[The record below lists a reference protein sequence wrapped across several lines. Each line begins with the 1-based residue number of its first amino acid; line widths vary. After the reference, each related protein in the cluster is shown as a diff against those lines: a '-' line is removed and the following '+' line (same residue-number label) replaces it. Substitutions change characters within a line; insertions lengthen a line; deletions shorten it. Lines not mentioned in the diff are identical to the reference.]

1 MDLRAM
7 TDADLHA
14 MTDADRHAMTDAD
27 LLVTLVAV
35 LLVMID
41 VDLLVM
47 TGADLLVMTVADL
60 HAMIDA
66 DRHAM
71 TDVDLLVTLAMTGA
85 DLHAMI
91 DADRHVM
98 TDVDLLVTLAMT
110 GADLLAMTGAD
121 LLAMTGADRHV
132 MTGADLLKADQDLKA
147 LEDAHLTTNDSPL
160 PVKTQQT
167 EAHADA
173 RAAEDSVEDLV
184 PAPAADRSA
193 VAAVG
198 LVVGKV
204 DQPDATRETKAEAKS
219 THRIGSSSKKILMK
233 RNQLSGR
240 CVADVLGHRTILG
253 RRTRLSF
260 FLE

>member
-7 TDADLHA
+7 IDADL
-14 MTDADRHAMTDAD
+14 HAMTDAD

-98 TDVDLLVTLAMT
+98 TDVDLLVTLAMTGADLLAMT